1 MATKISLKG
10 YFEPTPSLFRKI
22 GDSLLS
28 VSAYL
33 LLNPELLGEEY
44 TRTVSAVFIFAK
56 FLTNFFTE
64 VPNTDS
70 NDTETTVR

>member
-1 MATKISLKG
+1 MATKISLKS

-22 GDSLLS
+22 GDSLL
-28 VSAYL
+28 VVTAYL
-33 LLNPELLGEEY
+33 QMNPDMLGEEY
-44 TRTVSAVFIFAK
+44 TRWVSIGFLISK

-64 VPNTDS
+64 VPNTES